1 MQYNTT
7 KSDSKRVNDP
17 ISLMFAVCQKAL
29 LFKGMNKDTYKL
41 RRDFAAHLF
50 PVKILCFIL
59 RE

>member
-1 MQYNTT
+1 MQYNT
-7 KSDSKRVNDP
+7 KSDSKQVNNP
-17 ISLMFAVCQKAL
+17 ISLMLAVCLKAL
-29 LFKGMNKDTYKL
+29 PFQGMNKDTYKL